1 MFRALGLGLLAMVA
15 GGLVSPPVRA
25 SEEAAPKTYA
35 VIVGVSDY
43 TDAQI
48 KPRPTAEP
56 GAKALYDIVI
66 DSKYVGADKANV
78 QLLLGKSDEAR
89 GSNSATKENVL
100 KAITDVAGKAKKD
113 DLVIIAILGQGAP
126 IGDKTAFL
134 PSDAVF
140 KDRTKTALNTTE
152 IETAVAKLKSQ
163 KLCVMLDLNFKGY
176 EVGKDEVIADP
187 PLRDLIKV
195 FIGPEDKEEHVLPPG
210 RVIMLSNNSIS
221 KPLETENH
229 SVFMKLVLDG
239 LKGAADS
246 FGYEPDGRV
255 TVDELDAY
263 LDKEMPK
270 LARQLGKTN
279 EEKEQTAI
287 DIAAKI
293 NHFALAKNPAV
304 QTKVEERVKKF
315 ETLNLPAEVATE
327 GRKLLLAMPKLKAEQ
342 ELRKE
347 YQKLADGQT
356 KTEAFLKLRTE
367 NIAARKMLRED
378 AETYAKRVLR
388 GIRLLKDQY
397 VKELNSGEMAS
408 WAVKGMYR
416 RLEEKV
422 PTDIKDRLEKVK
434 EMRVPELEALLT
446 DARESLGK
454 REDLERNKDVDIS
467 LQMVTSN
474 LDPYTVYIDEETKRR
489 TQSEM
494 RGEFEGIGIQIR
506 RVAAKDALLVV
517 TPIKGSPA
525 YKAGLKAG
533 DLITELETDQDETGR
548 KLPAPKTFS
557 TQGMKTETAVKHILG
572 NPGTKVKVT
581 VQREGASQPMQF
593 EINRGRVMVETVL
606 GVHRNSDD
614 TWDYMLDPESKI
626 GYIRLT
632 QFAPNSFKDMEEAVK
647 KMAKSGLRGL
657 VLDLRNNPGGM
668 LTTAVQISDLFI
680 DDGLIVT
687 IKPRV
692 GQEQSY
698 GGTSEGSYLDF
709 PMVCLVNDGSASG
722 SEIVAA
728 ALQDH
733 KRAVIL
739 GERSYGKGSVQNVQ
753 SFPSTGGE
761 IKFTTASFWRP
772 NGKNLNKSS
781 TKGQETEDWGV
792 RPDSGYNVK
801 LQGKERIELDVHLH
815 ENEIIPNRDAPR
827 KDVKEFKDRQLDS
840 AMDYLRSQIKTAAK
854 APTNKAG

>member
-1 MFRALGLGLLAMVA
+1 MLRALGFGLLAVFA
-15 GGLVSPPVRA
+15 GGWVSSPVRA
-25 SEEAAPKTYA
+25 SEEAAPKTHV

-43 TDAQI
+43 ADSQI

-56 GAKALYDIVI
+56 GAKALYDIAVDPKHI
-66 DSKYVGADKANV
+66 GADKADV
-78 QLLLGKSDEAR
+78 QLLLGKADESR
-89 GSNSATKENVL
+89 GSNTATKDNVL
-100 KAITDVAGKAKKD
+100 KAITDVAEKAKKD

-140 KDRTKTALNTTE
+140 KERTKTALNTTE
-152 IETAVAKLKSQ
+152 IETAIAKLKSQ
-163 KLCVMLDLNFKGY
+163 KLCVLLDLNFKSY

-221 KPLETENH
+221 QPLETENN
-229 SVFMKLVLDG
+229 SIFMKLVLDG
-239 LKGAADS
+239 LKGAADT

-255 TVDELDAY
+255 TVDELDAFI
-263 LDKEMPK
+263 DKEMPK
-270 LARQLGKTN
+270 LSRQLGKTT
-279 EEKEQTAI
+279 EEKEQAAI

-293 NHFALAKNPAV
+293 NHFALSKNPAV
-304 QTKVEERVKKF
+304 QSKVAERLKKF
-315 ETLNLPAEVATE
+315 ETINLPADVAAE
-327 GRKLLLAMPKLKAEQ
+327 GRKLLTAMPKLRAEQ
-342 ELRKE
+342 TLRKE

-356 KTEAFLKLRTE
+356 TAEAFLKLRSE
-367 NIAARKMLRED
+367 NLAARKMVRED

-397 VKELNSGEMAS
+397 VKELNSGEMAG
-408 WAVKGMYR
+408 WAIKGMYR

-422 PTDIKDRLEKVK
+422 PSDIKERLEKVK
-434 EMRVPELEALLT
+434 EMLPSELELLLT
-446 DARESLGK
+446 EARETLGK

-467 LQMVTSN
+467 LQMVTAN

-548 KLPAPKTFS
+548 KMPAPKTFS

-581 VQREGASQPMQF
+581 VMREGASQPMQF
-593 EINRGRVMVETVL
+593 EITRGRVMVETVL
-606 GVHRNSDD
+606 GVHRHSDD
-614 TWDYMLDPESKI
+614 SWEYMIDPESKI

-632 QFAPNSFKDMEEAVK
+632 QFAPNSFKDMEEVVK
-647 KMAKSGLRGL
+647 KMSKNGLRGL

-668 LTTAVQISDLFI
+668 LTTAVQISDMFI

-687 IKPRV
+687 IKPRI
-692 GQEQSY
+692 GQEHPY
-698 GGTSEGSYLDF
+698 GGASEGSYLDF

-753 SFPSTGGE
+753 SFPATGGE
-761 IKFTTASFWRP
+761 MKFTTASFWRP

-781 TKGQETEDWGV
+781 TKGLDSEDWGV
-792 RPDSGYNVK
+792 RPDNGYNVK
-801 LQGKERIELDVHLH
+801 LQGKERLELDVRLH
-815 ENEIIPNRDAPR
+815 ENEIIPNRDAP
-827 KDVKEFKDRQLDS
+827 KKEVKEFKDRQLEG
-840 AMDYLRSQIKTAAK
+840 ALDYLRSQIKTAAK
-854 APTNKAG
+854 APTSKNG